1 MSDEPGSP
9 SPSEKA
15 FAEDLVAL
23 DAELAVRASRPQQ
36 ASPEQSRAIIAG
48 LLAGMALV
56 GRPRDMHAAMERL
69 VHAGVTPAEVERLTP

>member
-9 SPSEKA
+9 SEKT
-15 FAEDLVAL
+15 FTDDLIAL
-23 DAELAVRASRPQQ
+23 EAELATRSPPPDQRRAL
-36 ASPEQSRAIIAG
+36 IAG

-69 VHAGVTPAEVERLTP
+69 AHAGVTASEVERLTP